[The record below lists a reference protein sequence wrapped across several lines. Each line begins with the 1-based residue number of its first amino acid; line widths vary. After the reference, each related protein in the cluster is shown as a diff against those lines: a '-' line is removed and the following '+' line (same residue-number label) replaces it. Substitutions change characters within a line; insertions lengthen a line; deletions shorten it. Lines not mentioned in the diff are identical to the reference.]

1 MTVYLAFG
9 NRTYR
14 NGRFHGTWQVWWV
27 WFKYKE
33 CSKKIWDPMA
43 IANHM
48 NVGFNWTSHQTKSG
62 WWLTYPS
69 EKYDFVSWKDDIPP
83 YIMESH
89 EFHVPN
95 HQSVNISSRNLN
107 SQCQASTT
115 IFWPRFYGTHLRL
128 VPKRHFW
135 PNGETQVKYG
145 PLDQKQTLTCG
156 THWSRPHAHRI
167 WLVVDLPLWKMWV
180 RQWEGWHAFS
190 IMEN

>member
-1 MTVYLAFG
+1 MGDSMEHGKCDGFDLSIRNVPKKYGIQWQLRIIWMWVSIGQVIKQNLVGGWPTPLKNMTSSV
-9 NRTYR
+9 
-14 NGRFHGTWQVWWV
+14 GRMTF
-27 WFKYKE
+27 
-33 CSKKIWDPMA
+33 
-43 IANHM
+43 
-48 NVGFNWTSHQTKSG
+48 
-62 WWLTYPS
+62 
-69 EKYDFVSWKDDIPP
+69 P

-89 EFHVPN
+89 KFHVPN

-156 THWSRPHAHRI
+156 THWSRPHDHRI